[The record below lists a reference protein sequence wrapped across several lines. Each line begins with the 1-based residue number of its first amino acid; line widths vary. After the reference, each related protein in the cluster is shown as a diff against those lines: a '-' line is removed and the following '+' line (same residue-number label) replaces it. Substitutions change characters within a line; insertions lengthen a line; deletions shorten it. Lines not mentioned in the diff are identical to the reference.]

1 MRTFLTAL
9 AIFAAAV
16 APAAAQE
23 KPLSKDDVVRMLR
36 AGVGEELIL
45 TKIELDKA
53 SFTLSAEDV
62 ALLKELKASDK
73 LIQRMLGGKAPEAAA
88 KPEPARAAD
97 GTKNVA
103 LKNVSHR
110 AVKVSAD
117 EKEMLLNFSLSR
129 GTDLPVGGSLELA
142 VKAGD
147 YRIAIEGRPTIEMV
161 RVGEGAGATVT
172 VRGADTEYIDVQ
184 TAVVEDAEGRRVVI
198 LHSEGKLTEGQRP
211 RTPDPRP
218 RVVTVRY
225 LYGPAHSHLHYSGNA
240 VLLGAGVGAII
251 GHQHGRLWKGALI
264 GAAAGWLL
272 EHSILR

>member
-1 MRTFLTAL
+1 MRKFLTVL

-16 APAAAQE
+16 APAAAQD
-23 KPLSKDDVVRMLR
+23 KPLSKEDVIRLLR

-53 SFTLSAEDV
+53 SFTLTADDV

-73 LIQRMLGGKAPEAAA
+73 LLQRMLGGKAPEAA
-88 KPEPARAAD
+88 KPEPVRPAA
-97 GTKNVA
+97 GPKNVS

-129 GTDLPVGGSLELA
+129 GADLPVGASLELA

-211 RTPDPRP
+211 RTPDPKP
-218 RVVTVRY
+218 RIVTVRY
-225 LYGPAHSHLHYSGNA
+225 LWGPAYSHLSYVGNA
-240 VLLGAGVGAII
+240 TLVGAGVGAII